1 MKPEAIIYTSNTG
14 FTRRYAVM
22 LGEILDIPVYRIDD
36 ARPDRAMQVIH
47 MGWLMAA
54 SVKDYHKAA
63 RRFDV
68 QAVVG
73 VGLCPTGELLN
84 EVRKTAR
91 IPENVP
97 LFTVQGGMDHAKLKG
112 IYRFAINMLVK
123 MMTKKKDKTEG
134 ETEMLRMIIE
144 GGDFVNPANLSSVIN
159 WYNGI
164 K

>member
-22 LGEILDIPVYRIDD
+22 LGEKLNIPVYRIED
-36 ARPDRAMQVIH
+36 AKPDKAMPVVY

-63 RRFDV
+63 RWFDV
-68 QAVVG
+68 RAVVG

-84 EVRKTAR
+84 EVRRTAK
-91 IPENVP
+91 IPEKVP

-112 IYRFAINMLVK
+112 VYRFAINMLVK